1 MHEWND
7 GWKYWDDMGK
17 MVEMAYEVF
26 KPMPT
31 WPIKEKYGTLR
42 YNLYYGDVD
51 AVVYR
56 EGYRKLLEAY
66 PHLKTEI
73 MFDAKHHVLLIGLVD
88 EETCEH
94 LYWTTHE
101 TGSEPYKW
109 CGVCGKEK
117 TLDK

>member
-1 MHEWND
+1 MHEWGD

-26 KPMPT
+26 EPMPT
-31 WPIKEKYGTLR
+31 WPIKEKYGSLR

-73 MFDAKHHVLLIGLVD
+73 MFDATWREFLEGLVD
-88 EETCEH
+88 ENECSHEH
-94 LYWTTHE
+94 CWVTHAKGKE
-101 TGSEPYKW
+101 VEW
-109 CGVCGKEK
+109 CGTCGKEK